1 MAGSAAAP
9 AARCRNWR
17 RGSFILNLPS
27 HHSITSSAWASTDA
41 GRSSTLA
48 VLRLITSSYLVG
60 ACTRQVKRSHPH
72 GVKHAFLHGGRLG
85 RIGDALLHMACLG
98 RATSFLSGIL
108 LARRLSIL
116 NAGRLRV
123 LLALRHEALECGTR
137 ELLFGR
143 FRFAARKR
151 RS

>member
-1 MAGSAAAP
+1 VPLASVSKCSKMHVADLLNHLAGAGKHRGRHVQAE
-9 AARCRNWR
+9 RLGGLQVDHKLVFGR
-17 RGSFILNLPS
+17 RL
-27 HHSITSSAWASTDA
+27 H
-41 GRSSTLA
+41 
-48 VLRLITSSYLVG
+48 
-60 ACTRQVKRSHPH
+60 RQVKRSHPH

-98 RATSFLSGIL
+98 RATELFVRGIL

-116 NAGRLRV
+116 YAGRLRV
-123 LLALRHEALECGTR
+123 FLALRHEALECGTR

-143 FRFAARKR
+143 FRLAARKR